1 MKTWSKSVLTGSG
14 LLVSAMMVSNVLNL
28 LFSIFLGRHLSFK
41 EFGIVAVMN
50 TLWYLINIFIS
61 ALSTTITHRIAYIS
75 SKYGSAAGSA
85 FFKTVR
91 KKVIVITLVASLI
104 YIAITPYLSTFF
116 HIENMEI
123 LFLFTP
129 VIIAGSIYA
138 LNRGFLSGNF
148 FFVSIASLVTFEALS
163 KLFIAIGLVYID
175 WDDVVFLAIPLS
187 LITAGLLSVVVV
199 HMKHP
204 KGKVENKYTFPA
216 PFYIAALITGLSQ
229 NIFLSLD
236 ITLTKHFL
244 SPEIAGQYAVLALV
258 GKMIYFLGTT
268 ITGFIVAFVGR
279 DEGSG
284 RSPMTTFYRLLSIAT
299 VLIIGATITLG
310 WFGDIFVPLVFG
322 ARAHAIVPYLKI
334 YSVTIAMFTIANAFV
349 MFHLARKQY
358 SFPVLAIIM
367 GFFMT
372 IGILSYHQN
381 IGDIIRVMFFT
392 SIANILVLTLWHL
405 LQRNGGF
412 FIRNII
418 DFLFIFVP
426 LPKTLKEKVEGRSIL
441 IMNWRDTKHVFAGGA
456 EVYIHEL
463 AKRWVQKGHQVTLF
477 CGNDG
482 KGLRYEIV
490 DGVQVIRRGG
500 FYFVYVWAFLYYIL
514 RLRGR
519 YDVIIDCEN
528 GIPFFTPLYAREKVI
543 LLIHHVHQDVFT
555 RTLKPPFS
563 WFASFLE
570 LKLMP
575 YAYKKT
581 HTMTVSPSSSREILE
596 YGLTSVKPS
605 IVYNGVDLNTYIPA
619 EKAKKPT
626 VLYLGRLKYYK
637 SVHIFLKAAA
647 QVLKKMPDV
656 EFIVAG
662 DGEENTRLRQLA
674 SRLGISASV
683 TFTGKVEDSQK
694 IELYQQAWVFVNPSF
709 MEGWGITSIEANA
722 CGTPVIASDV
732 PGLRD
737 SVREESGVLVPFGE
751 VEQFAEAI
759 IEMLSS
765 KKKREE
771 LSVSAQKWA
780 ARFDWNKSASK
791 GLEVIEKVISEPYE
805 KTD

>member
-14 LLVSAMMVSNVLNL
+14 LLVSAMMISNVLNL

-61 ALSTTITHRIAYIS
+61 ALSTTVTHRIAYIS

-85 FFKTVR
+85 FFKTIRRRV
-91 KKVIVITLVASLI
+91 VVITFVASGI
-104 YIAITPYLSTFF
+104 YIAITPYLASFF
-116 HIENMEI
+116 HIDNMQI

-129 VIIAGSIYA
+129 VIIAGSLYA

-148 FFVSIASLVTFEALS
+148 YFISIASLVTFEALS
-163 KLFIAIGLVYID
+163 KLLIAIGLVYID

-187 LITAGLLSVVVV
+187 LISAGLLSILVV

-284 RSPMTTFYRLLSIAT
+284 RSPMGTFYKLLGIASI
-299 VLIIGATITLG
+299 LIVGATITLG
-310 WFGDIFVPLVFG
+310 WFGYIFVPLVFG
-322 ARAHAIVPYLKI
+322 ARAQAIVQYLQI
-334 YSVTIAMFTIANAFV
+334 YSVTIALFTIANAFV

-367 GFFMT
+367 GVFMT
-372 IGILSYHQN
+372 FGILSYHAN

-392 SIANILVLTLWHL
+392 SIANIMLLTFWHL

-418 DFLFIFVP
+418 DLLFIFVP
-426 LPKTLKEKVEGRSIL
+426 LPKTRAIKPGGKRIL
-441 IMNWRDTKHVFAGGA
+441 IMNWRDTKHAFAGGA

-463 AKRWVQKGHQVTLF
+463 AKRWVVKGNQVTLF

-482 KGLRYEIV
+482 HAYRYEAI
-490 DGVQVIRRGG
+490 DGVQIIRRGG

-519 YDVIIDCEN
+519 YDIIIDCEN
-528 GIPFFTPLYAREKVI
+528 GIPFFTPLYAKEKVV

-563 WFASFLE
+563 WLASFLE

-575 YAYKKT
+575 YAYKQT

-596 YGLTSVKPS
+596 YGLTKVKPS
-605 IVYNGVDLNTYIPA
+605 IVYNGVDLSTYIPGK
-619 EKAKKPT
+619 KADKPT
-626 VLYLGRLKYYK
+626 ALYLGRLKYYK
-637 SVHIFLKAAA
+637 SVHVFLKAAA
-647 QVLKKMPDV
+647 QVLKKIPDAQ
-656 EFIVAG
+656 FIVAG
-662 DGEENTRLRQLA
+662 DGEEIIKLRHLA
-674 SRLGISASV
+674 SRLGIMSSV
-683 TFTGKVEDSQK
+683 TFTGKVQEDEK
-694 IELYQQAWVFVNPSF
+694 IALYQQAWVFVNPSF

-737 SVREESGVLVPFGE
+737 SVREESGILVPFGE
-751 VEQFAEAI
+751 VDLFADAI
-759 IEMLSS
+759 IELLTN
-765 KKKREE
+765 KKKRTE
-771 LSVSAQKWA
+771 LSETSQKWA
-780 ARFDWNKSASK
+780 SRFDWNKSAAK
-791 GLEVIEKVISEPYE
+791 GLEVIEKVLTETYE
-805 KTD
+805 KTE